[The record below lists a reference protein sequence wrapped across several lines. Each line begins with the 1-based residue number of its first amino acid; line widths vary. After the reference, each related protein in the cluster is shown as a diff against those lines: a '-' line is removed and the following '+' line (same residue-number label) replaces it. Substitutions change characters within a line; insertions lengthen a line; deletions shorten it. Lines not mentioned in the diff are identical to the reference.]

1 MRSMS
6 ETVLAGSGK
15 DMVSEAGSPRAEA
28 ERLKDGMEEHIDTVE
43 ELAELLGLDR
53 PCREEAERCRQLTA
67 AGELAAL

>member
-28 ERLKDGMEEHIDTVE
+28 ERLKDGMEEHIDTV
-43 ELAELLGLDR
+43 
-53 PCREEAERCRQLTA
+53 
-67 AGELAAL
+67 